1 MRVRSRFDTP
11 IIVALDF
18 AELSIAIDFAK
29 RLDPNLCKVKVGKE
43 LFTNSGPAV
52 VDRLQNLGFEVFL
65 DLKFHDIPK
74 TVYGAMKQAAAMGVW
89 MVNVHAAGG
98 HRMLFSAKDAIL
110 NFDKP
115 PILVAV
121 TVLTSM
127 EQDDLS
133 GIGIYTPVAE
143 QVFKL
148 AQLSKDNGLDGVVC
162 SAQEA
167 IELRNLFGKEFVLV
181 APGIRSSNQPADD
194 QRRVVTAS
202 RAILSGVDYLV
213 LGRSITRASDPLF
226 ELEIIHQ
233 ELKFEK
239 AP

>member
-1 MRVRSRFDTP
+1 
-11 IIVALDF
+11 
-18 AELSIAIDFAK
+18 
-29 RLDPNLCKVKVGKE
+29 
-43 LFTNSGPAV
+43 
-52 VDRLQNLGFEVFL
+52 
-65 DLKFHDIPK
+65 
-74 TVYGAMKQAAAMGVW
+74 
-89 MVNVHAAGG
+89 
-98 HRMLFSAKDAIL
+98 MLFSAKEAIL

-115 PILVAV
+115 PFWLLL

-148 AQLSKDNGLDGVVC
+148 AQLSKENGLDGVVC

-167 IELRNLFGKEFVLV
+167 IELRNIFGKEFVLV

-202 RAILSGVDYLV
+202 KAILFGVDYLV
-213 LGRSITRASDPLF
+213 LGRSITKAIDPLF
-226 ELEIIHQ
+226 ELEVIYQ
-233 ELKFEK
+233 ELNFEK
-239 AP
+239 SQ

>member
-1 MRVRSRFDTP
+1 MKVCSSSHTP

-18 AELSIAIDFAK
+18 AELSLAINFAK
-29 RLDPNLCKVKVGKE
+29 RLDPKLCKVKVGKE

-52 VDRLQNLGFEVFL
+52 VDHLQSLGFDVFL

-74 TVYGAMKQAAAMGVW
+74 TVYGAVKQAASMGVW

-98 HRMLFSAKDAIL
+98 SRMLFSAKEAIL

-133 GIGIYTPVAE
+133 EIGIYTSVAE

-148 AQLSKDNGLDGVVC
+148 AQLSKGNGLDGVVC
-162 SAQEA
+162 SAHEA
-167 IELRNLFGKEFVLV
+167 AELRNNFGKEFILV

-194 QRRVVTAS
+194 QRRVVTVS
-202 RAILSGVDYLV
+202 KAIRSGVDYLV
-213 LGRSITRASDPLF
+213 LGRSIRVARDPLF
-226 ELEIIHQ
+226 ELEVIHQ
-233 ELKFEK
+233 ELEFEK
-239 AP
+239 SP

>member
-1 MRVRSRFDTP
+1 MKVISTFDTP

-18 AELSIAIDFAK
+18 AELSIAINFAK
-29 RLDPNLCKVKVGKE
+29 RLDPKLCKVKVGKE

-52 VDRLQNLGFEVFL
+52 VERLQDLGFQVFL

-74 TVYGAMKQAAAMGVW
+74 TVYGAVKQAASMGVW
-89 MVNVHAAGG
+89 MVTVHAAGG
-98 HRMLFSAKDAIL
+98 GRMLFSAKEAIL
-110 NFDKP
+110 NFDKS

-127 EQDDLS
+127 ERDDLS
-133 GIGIYTPVAE
+133 GIGINTPVAE

-162 SAQEA
+162 SAHEA
-167 IELRNLFGKEFVLV
+167 IELRNVFGKDFVLV
-181 APGIRSSNQPADD
+181 APGIRSSNQPVDD

-202 RAILSGVDYLV
+202 KAILSGVDYLV
-213 LGRSITRASDPLF
+213 LGRSITRARDPLI
-226 ELEIIHQ
+226 ELEVIHR
-233 ELKFEK
+233 ELKIEK
-239 AP
+239 FP

>member
-1 MRVRSRFDTP
+1 MKVCSSSHTP

-18 AELSIAIDFAK
+18 AELSLAINFAK
-29 RLDPNLCKVKVGKE
+29 RLDPKLCKVKVGKE
-43 LFTNSGPAV
+43 LFTNSGPV
-52 VDRLQNLGFEVFL
+52 VVERLQNLGFEVFL

-74 TVYGAMKQAAAMGVW
+74 TVYGAVKQAASMGVW

-98 HRMLFSAKDAIL
+98 GRMLFSAKEAIL

-133 GIGIYTPVAE
+133 EIGIYTSVAE

-148 AQLSKDNGLDGVVC
+148 AQLSKGNGLDGVVC
-162 SAQEA
+162 SAHEA
-167 IELRNLFGKEFVLV
+167 AELRNNFGKEFILV

-194 QRRVVTAS
+194 QRRVVTVS
-202 RAILSGVDYLV
+202 KAIRSGVDYLV
-213 LGRSITRASDPLF
+213 LGRSIRVARDPLF
-226 ELEIIHQ
+226 ELEVIHQ
-233 ELKFEK
+233 ELEFEK
-239 AP
+239 SP

>member
-1 MRVRSRFDTP
+1 MKVRSTCDTP

-18 AELSIAIDFAK
+18 AELSIAINFAK
-29 RLDPNLCKVKVGKE
+29 RLDPKLCKIKVGKE
-43 LFTNSGPAV
+43 LFTNSGPVV

-65 DLKFHDIPK
+65 DLKFHDIPN
-74 TVYGAMKQAAAMGVW
+74 TVHGAVKQAASMGVW

-98 HRMLFSAKDAIL
+98 SRMLCSAKEAIL

-127 EQDDLS
+127 ERDDLS
-133 GIGIYTPVAE
+133 GIGIYTTVAE

-148 AQLSKDNGLDGVVC
+148 AKLSKDNGLDGVVC
-162 SAQEA
+162 SAHEA
-167 IELRNLFGKEFVLV
+167 IELRNIFGKDFVLV

-202 RAILSGVDYLV
+202 KAILSGIDYLV
-213 LGRSITRASDPLF
+213 LGRSITTARDPLF
-226 ELEIIHQ
+226 ELEVIHR
-233 ELKFEK
+233 ELKIEK
-239 AP
+239 FL